1 MTSQPVAMK
10 SSDQAE
16 VRLAQFRAALRL
28 QSARRAFD
36 VLLENAPSLPGYR
49 FGPAVDEALN
59 EFHYV
64 DELSGQRPF
73 TLGAADGELLFDV
86 HEAGF
91 SQVPGGLPALEAG
104 LGPVSEAEDGVWRL
118 RISRPAQA
126 EALSRLLFGREQASG
141 MKLRHWWL
149 NLNTP
154 SSEVEEGYLWS
165 PKRATGRGRKP
176 IRMAITSVVS
186 GDVVFAHSDRSIVA
200 IGVVLDRAC
209 SAPDPKLTGSDGWLV
224 PVRFVRLSEPVRVRD
239 DSPETRRRRS
249 AKQGSDEV
257 YLVELPEGQAHE
269 LRRLLSRLVED
280 LEERMATETDGRLQ
294 EQAIEEHIWQRTDI
308 APVGKRQLSFARAGQ
323 GVFREHVE
331 HIETACRVTG
341 ILDRRYLRATH
352 IKPWKDA
359 TDEERLDGANGL
371 LLSPHIVHLFDRG
384 HISFADDGTLLI
396 SRHLNPYVRTAW
408 NLDRAAPIRAFRAA
422 QRAYLEYH
430 RTHVFERVSGG
441 RRAPGE
447 TA

>member
-1 MTSQPVAMK
+1 MK
-10 SSDQAE
+10 SADQSDA
-16 VRLAQFRAALRL
+16 RLAQFRAALRL

-36 VLLENAPSLPGYR
+36 VLLENAPGLPGYR
-49 FGPAVDEALN
+49 FGPAEDEALN
-59 EFHYV
+59 EFHFV
-64 DELSGQRPF
+64 DEMSGQRPF
-73 TLGAADGELLFDV
+73 TLGAADGELLFNV

-91 SQVPGGLPALEAG
+91 SHVPGGLPALEAG
-104 LGPVSEAEDGVWRL
+104 LGPVSEAGDGVWRL

-126 EALSRLLFGREQASG
+126 DALSRLLFSREQARG
-141 MKLRHWWL
+141 IKLRHWWL
-149 NLNTP
+149 NLPEGTQ
-154 SSEVEEGYLWS
+154 SEIDEGYLWS
-165 PKRATGRGRKP
+165 PKQPARRGRRP
-176 IRMAITSVVS
+176 PHMAITRIVS
-186 GDVVFAHSDRSIVA
+186 GDAVFAHADRNIVA
-200 IGVVLDRAC
+200 IGIVLDRAC
-209 SAPDPKLTGSDGWLV
+209 GAPDPNLTGSDGWLV
-224 PVRFVRLSEPVRVRD
+224 PVRFVRLNEPVRA
-239 DSPETRRRRS
+239 RRPMKPS
-249 AKQGSDEV
+249 GNEA
-257 YLVELPEGQAHE
+257 YLSEIAEAEAYQM
-269 LRRLLSRLVED
+269 RRLLSSLVED
-280 LEERMATETDGRLQ
+280 LEDRMATETDGKLQ

-308 APVGKRQLSFARAGQ
+308 APLGKRQLSFARAGQ

-359 TDEERLDGANGL
+359 SDEERLDGANGL

-408 NLDRAAPIRAFRAA
+408 HLDHPVPLRAFRAA

-441 RRAPGE
+441 RRTPGE
-447 TA
+447 SA